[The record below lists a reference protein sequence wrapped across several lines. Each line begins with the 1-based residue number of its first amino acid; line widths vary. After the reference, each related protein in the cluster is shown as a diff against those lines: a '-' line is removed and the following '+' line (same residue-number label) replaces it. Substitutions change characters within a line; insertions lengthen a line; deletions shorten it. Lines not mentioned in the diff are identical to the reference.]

1 VEIDD
6 ALEKFE
12 HAWQTGKP
20 PDLRSLI
27 DELAQPLAP
36 ATARPKL
43 ICELLMID
51 FWHRWRNDA
60 QSASAET
67 ASLNPSLTSQD
78 DAWPRFPL
86 LDDYAQRY
94 ADLLDWSDPP
104 AELIGE
110 EYRVRRWF
118 GDHPTHDE
126 YLHRFPAQ
134 SDRLPSVLARIDAQ
148 TSHRL
153 NETQPLAPPAE
164 SSPKEKQAELTH
176 IDKYRILTTLDQ
188 GGQGRVFRAMH
199 PELRQ
204 ELAIKL
210 GHPVSG
216 HSEQERHALIAEAR
230 ALAQLDHP
238 NLIRVH
244 DLGFHDNC
252 PYVVLDYVP
261 GRNLRELTRSQRLSP
276 QRAAEVV
283 TKIARAVAVAHA
295 HGINHLDLK
304 PGNIL
309 IDQHGQPRLIDFGLA
324 RQRSAWTSPDD
335 SKSRVAGT
343 FLYMAPE
350 QATGDMAQ
358 IGSRTDVYGLG
369 AVLYDLLVGRPPRQG
384 ESAADIMN
392 QAEEGIINAA
402 ALNATDIPPPLANI
416 CLKALAPDPQQRY
429 DSAESLAAALESW
442 DTRPPQPTHWP
453 KFAAVTGAI
462 AVGLLLLCSAL
473 LLNSGGRKTAEEK
486 AARLVGHAPR
496 RDFPLQFEIVGHP
509 NESAVQLPDGQ
520 SIAVRLHSEVDCYVG
535 IWHIDAA
542 GATTLLFP
550 SDREQDHFLRAGQSL
565 TIPGQDDYSI
575 TVSHGDGAEYLWAV
589 ALTQPWDA
597 EIGQRRGPSIALSEP
612 AELLRTSER
621 AANIVSRS
629 TPRASERVIQLNVV
643 PSP

>member
-1 VEIDD
+1 MEIDD

-20 PDLRSLI
+20 PDLRSVI

-43 ICELLMID
+43 VCELLMID

-60 QSASAET
+60 RSASAET
-67 ASLNPSLTSQD
+67 ASINDALTAGD
-78 DAWPRFPL
+78 TAWPRFPR
-86 LDDYAQRY
+86 LDDYAERF

-126 YLHRFPAQ
+126 YLRRFPTQ

-153 NETQPLAPPAE
+153 HETLPLSQPANSNTQDKP
-164 SSPKEKQAELTH
+164 AELTH
-176 IDKYRILTTLDQ
+176 IDKYRILATLDQ

-216 HSEQERHALIAEAR
+216 SSEQERHALIAEAR

-261 GRNLRELTRSQRLSP
+261 GRNLRELTRSQRPSP

-283 TKIARAVAVAHA
+283 AKIARAVAAAHA

-350 QATGDMAQ
+350 QANGDMAK

-392 QAEEGIINAA
+392 QAEEGIIDAA
-402 ALNATDIPPPLANI
+402 ALNSIDIPHPLASI
-416 CLKALAPDPQQRY
+416 CLKALAVDPQQRY

-442 DTRPPQPTHWP
+442 DTRPAPPTTWP
-453 KFAAVTGAI
+453 KLAVIAGASAI
-462 AVGLLLLCSAL
+462 GLLLLCSAL
-473 LLNSGGRKTAEEK
+473 FLQSGRQNSPEKK
-486 AARLVGHAPR
+486 AASLVGHAPR
-496 RDFPLQFEIVGHP
+496 HDFPLQFEIVGHP

-520 SIAVRLHSEVDCYVG
+520 AIAVRLHSEVDCYVG
-535 IWHIDAA
+535 IWHVDAA
-542 GATTLLFP
+542 GAATLLFP
-550 SDREQDHFLRAGQSL
+550 SNREQDHFLRAGQSL
-565 TIPGQDDYSI
+565 TVPGQDDYSI
-575 TVSHGDGAEYLWAV
+575 EVSQSDGSEYLWAV

-597 EIGQRRGPSIALSEP
+597 EIGQSRGPAIALLEP
-612 AELLRTSER
+612 TELLRTSER

-629 TPRASERVIQLNVV
+629 TPRASESVIQLNVV
-643 PSP
+643 PRP